1 MSKLTEKE
9 VLARLRELDANSEV
23 ADVSQLKKDK
33 PNNEVNELCKLF
45 QTKYFQI
52 LKTTYVISHIDRIT
66 MSKLLKD
73 YGRERL
79 LKAIN
84 YFTCNFK
91 EIPNFNG
98 FPSIQVMGSSW
109 KNTIFPL
116 AEGLV
121 NTKQI
126 PGQFSGADEDA
137 Y

>member
-1 MSKLTEKE
+1 MGKLTEKQ
-9 VLARLRELDANSEV
+9 VMDRLRELNENSEI
-23 ADVSQLKKDK
+23 AEVSQPKKS
-33 PNNEVNELCKLF
+33 NEVNDLCKLF
-45 QTKYFQI
+45 ATKYFQI

-84 YFTCNFK
+84 YFTCSFR
-91 EIPNFNG
+91 EIPNFKG
-98 FPSIQVMGSSW
+98 FPSIAVMGSSW

-126 PGQFSGADEDA
+126 PGQFSGADKDA